1 MMDID
6 VKKVMMTLLERQKEY
21 VLEDL
26 EDYGEA
32 MVTVF
37 TADNESYI
45 AFPKFEDEESKIAEY
60 SAIVEAAKAKNA
72 VLIVTVNS
80 ARTKVDPTEEEMA
93 SYRWGNFN
101 STNSRSCI
109 LLTASGPGLR
119 SCSLEQGF
127 EIKDGKVE
135 FDREPELM
143 NEIQLN
149 LLPDWPST
157 EPPAF
162 I

>member
-1 MMDID
+1 MDID

-21 VLEDL
+21 ALEDL

-72 VLIVTVNS
+72 VLIVTVNN
-80 ARTKVDPTEEEMA
+80 ARTKLDPTEEEMEN
-93 SYRWGNFN
+93 YRWGDFD

-109 LLTASGPGLR
+109 LLTASGPGLP
-119 SCSLEQGF
+119 SCSLTLGF
-127 EIKDGKVE
+127 DIRDGKVD
-135 FDREPELM
+135 FDAEPELM
-143 NEIQLN
+143 ERILLN
-149 LLPDWPST
+149 LLPGWPD
-157 EPPAF
+157 AKYAAKN
-162 I
+162 